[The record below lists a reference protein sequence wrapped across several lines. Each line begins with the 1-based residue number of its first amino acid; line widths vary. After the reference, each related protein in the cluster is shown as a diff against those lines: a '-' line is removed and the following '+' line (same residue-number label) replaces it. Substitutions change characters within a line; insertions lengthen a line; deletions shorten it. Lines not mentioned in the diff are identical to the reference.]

1 MSEKRIIAY
10 LAEKCLNEKGQ
21 EAVAEFLSDNKIDC
35 AKNYVLGAIDSLWT
49 KKLITDNE
57 ATEAYKILNVDPEKA
72 SRVRQI
78 SAHGK

>member
-35 AKNYVLGAIDSLWT
+35 AKNYTRFSMLIR
-49 KKLITDNE
+49 KKL
-57 ATEAYKILNVDPEKA
+57 PEFAK
-72 SRVRQI
+72 
-78 SAHGK
+78 